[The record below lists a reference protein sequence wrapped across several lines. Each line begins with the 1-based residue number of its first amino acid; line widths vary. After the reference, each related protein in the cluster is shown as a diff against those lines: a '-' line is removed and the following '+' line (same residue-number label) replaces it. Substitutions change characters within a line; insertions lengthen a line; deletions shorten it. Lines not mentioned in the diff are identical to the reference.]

1 MVVFLLVMPTV
12 LVVWAFAL
20 AWRVGVSL
28 WEQRAA
34 ERSVQPRR
42 RQPTR
47 MPRVKSA
54 AGVGLCVLVAVTSF
68 LYGMFSVEKSNDLLT
83 LWRALDVWM
92 LTAAGIAV
100 VGLGIA
106 VAGLTLDPA
115 YGRRRCAGCWYE
127 FIMLASNAT
136 CPECGRQA
144 KGERDLLRTRG
155 SRGMVWLGLVMVA
168 MSYAPVGLSN
178 VRAMGVRGM
187 FPTTVLIAAYGWV
200 PDEWIGA
207 TGGRGLKTV
216 QGGLVSRI
224 FARNP
229 PWRWQLNWY
238 QEKVDGRFVAADS
251 IADANRL
258 LGQAYTWSETGFP
271 AHLVDDAVRDL
282 SLGGVEAN
290 EAAMFLQ
297 MMVRLSDP
305 AAAEAA
311 LKHASELRRALS
323 QPARA
328 GVAAASVLVWLDADR
343 PGVAGAIIDEVGRR
357 PRGVVRTQLLTTLGP
372 LAVRDP
378 GAREIVL
385 AWSTSD
391 DWQVREDAVE
401 VLSGMWSAQGA
412 DKSVEVLTVLARLVR
427 DQNVAVSDLA
437 ISLGFAYG
445 YAWQEPVS
453 AAAEEEIIGRE
464 VGRSGLMPIYDRLGV
479 NGAVWF
485 IVDESDP
492 SRAGDVTLAT
502 LLARSRTMA
511 DWRSWVEEALSRE
524 RIPERQRA
532 ALEGELQRL
541 HAVAR
546 QKHPE

>member
-12 LVVWAFAL
+12 LVVWGVAL
-20 AWRVGVSL
+20 AWRAGVAL
-28 WEQRAA
+28 WERRAA

-54 AGVGLCVLVAVTSF
+54 AGIGLCVLVAVTSF
-68 LYGMFSVEKSNDLLT
+68 LYGMFSVERSNDLLA

-92 LTAAGIAV
+92 LTGAGIAL

-106 VAGLTLDPA
+106 VAGMTLDPA

-127 FIMLASNAT
+127 FIMLASDAT
-136 CPECGRQA
+136 CPECGRKA

-155 SRGMVWLGLVMVA
+155 SRGMVWLGLGMVA

-207 TGGRGLKTV
+207 TGGQGLKAV
-216 QGGLVSRI
+216 PGGLVSRV
-224 FARNP
+224 FSRSP

-238 QEKVDGRFVAADS
+238 QEKVAARFAAADS
-251 IADANRL
+251 IAEANRL

-297 MMVRLSDP
+297 MMARLSDP

-323 QPARA
+323 QPGRA
-328 GVAAASVLVWLDADR
+328 GVAAAGVLVWLDANR
-343 PGVAGAIIDEVGRR
+343 EVVAAAIMDEIARR

-378 GAREIVL
+378 GAREIVMG
-385 AWSTSD
+385 WSASSD
-391 DWQVREDAVE
+391 QKVREDAVE
-401 VLSGMWSAQGA
+401 VLTGMWSAQGGDA
-412 DKSVEVLTVLARLVR
+412 QGEVLTVLARLVR

-453 AAAEEEIIGRE
+453 VAAEEEIIGRE
-464 VGRSGLMPIYDRLGV
+464 VGRSGLMPIYDRVGV
-479 NGAVWF
+479 QRAVWF

-492 SRAGDVTLAT
+492 SRAGDATLAAV
-502 LLARSRTMA
+502 LARSRTMA

-524 RIPERQRA
+524 SIPERQRA
-532 ALEGELQRL
+532 ALQGELQRL
-541 HAVAR
+541 DAAAR